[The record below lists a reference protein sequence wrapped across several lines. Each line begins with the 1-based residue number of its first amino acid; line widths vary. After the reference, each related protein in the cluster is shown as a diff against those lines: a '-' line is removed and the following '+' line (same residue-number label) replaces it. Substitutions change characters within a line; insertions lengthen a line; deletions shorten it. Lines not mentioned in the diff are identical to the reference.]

1 MHQIRPPKLRR
12 SWLFVGGADEA
23 TLLAAAESGADVL
36 IHELEDFTAPAMR
49 PAAREIGPSVLAA
62 WKARGLVAGV
72 RINPL
77 AGDGRE
83 DLSAIMHGAPD
94 IVMLPKVAEP
104 SQIGDLDAAVTAK
117 EQSLGIKPGITE
129 LAPNIELARGLIQT
143 HEVCKASARVKC
155 ALVASE
161 DMATDLGAKRSR
173 NGEELKYVRA
183 RFHVECVAAGV
194 ISIDAPYTWTD
205 DAGAETEARHARKL
219 GFTAKSAVNPNHVS
233 IINQVFTP
241 SPEDIAKAER
251 IVAAFEVAQAAGD
264 GRVELDGSLI
274 EVPIYRN
281 AQTLLER
288 AKALASY

>member
-49 PAAREIGPSVLAA
+49 PVAREIGPRVLAA

-94 IVMLPKVAEP
+94 LVMLPKVAEP
-104 SQIGDLDAAVTAK
+104 SQIGDLDAAVTVE

-143 HEVCKASARVKC
+143 YEVCKASARVKC
-155 ALVASE
+155 ALIASE
-161 DMATDLGAKRSR
+161 DLATDLGAERSR

-205 DAGAETEARHARKL
+205 DTGAEAEARHARKL
-219 GFTAKSAVNPNHVS
+219 GFTAKSAVNPDHAD

-241 SPEDIAKAER
+241 SPEDVAKAER

-264 GRVELDGSLI
+264 GRVELDGSLV